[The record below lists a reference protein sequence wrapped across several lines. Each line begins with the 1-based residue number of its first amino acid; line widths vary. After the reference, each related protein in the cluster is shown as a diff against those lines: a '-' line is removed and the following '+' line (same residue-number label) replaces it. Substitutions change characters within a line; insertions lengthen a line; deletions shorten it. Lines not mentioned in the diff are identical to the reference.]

1 MHPIFLAVFIG
12 YFEGVRNI
20 LIKFRETSFFAD
32 IEGSYPIH
40 LAATEGHLEILQEFL
55 KQCPD
60 SRELRDKDF
69 QTILHLAAKNGRA
82 KLVSYILKN
91 HELEMLINDKDGKG
105 NTPLHLATKGG
116 HAKVVS
122 ILTWDPRV
130 DMEILDGKGRT
141 ALDVAEGRESWY
153 ELPSFRQ
160 VLLFF
165 NCIDH
170 NDLATYVIYCNNLSH
185 LLQLTYLS
193 NDGLLNKGKN

>member
-12 YFEGVRNI
+12 YFEGVCNI

-60 SRELRDKDF
+60 SRELRNRDF

-91 HELEMLINDKDGKG
+91 HELQMLINDKDGKG

-141 ALDVAEGRESWY
+141 ALDVAEARESWY

-160 VLLFF
+160 VVLFF

-193 NDGLLNKGKN
+193 NDRL